1 MIQVGK
7 NWLLKLFFVVTL
19 TITILVPGNAALAD
33 NFTSMIP
40 EQMVILNKTV
50 TQKPIVIALLGLS
63 QMRVTSIK
71 NSSSQP
77 GQVIVLVQGTSVK
90 KTNILSI
97 APGEEFPLNLDTCFS
112 TTTTVQ
118 FADAIT
124 KLQTQQTL
132 SALNFPT
139 VSSNTMDFKGYKV
152 NYQVSP
158 QTCPS

>member
-1 MIQVGK
+1 MFQFWQ
-7 NWLLKLFFVVTL
+7 NRLLKLFFVVIL
-19 TITILVPGNAALAD
+19 TITLIFPGNTALAAKS
-33 NFTSMIP
+33 TSIIP
-40 EQMVILNKTV
+40 EQMVFVNQNV
-50 TQKPIVIALLGLS
+50 MQKPIVIALLGLS

-71 NSSSQP
+71 NSSTQP
-77 GQVIVLVQGTSVK
+77 GQVIVVLQGTSVK
-90 KTNILSI
+90 KTSILSL
-97 APGEEFPLNLDTCFS
+97 APGEELPLNLDTCFT

-118 FADAIT
+118 FADAVT

-132 SALNFPT
+132 SALNFAT